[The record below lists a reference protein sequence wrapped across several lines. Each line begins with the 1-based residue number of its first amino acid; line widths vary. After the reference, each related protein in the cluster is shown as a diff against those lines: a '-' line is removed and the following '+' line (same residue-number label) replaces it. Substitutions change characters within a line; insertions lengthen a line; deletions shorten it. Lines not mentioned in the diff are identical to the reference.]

1 MGKFDEKRQL
11 EHFLRDRFGAI
22 ILFGFRTKFPLLP
35 SPCNPHNMA
44 PRFAKRIAS
53 TRYGL
58 GWVGDG
64 EDSDSEAAE
73 DQEDRLIV
81 DGYVMVCHVSKYSTT

>member
-1 MGKFDEKRQL
+1 MAFWVPRDFHGNSSANAVVMGKFDEKRQL

-58 GWVGDG
+58 G
-64 EDSDSEAAE
+64 
-73 DQEDRLIV
+73 
-81 DGYVMVCHVSKYSTT
+81 